1 MQQII
6 TKYLEIILQ
15 NIEKDQQ
22 MLNNPW
28 IVFTVIPFFL
38 YSIFAIIKWYFLLAP
53 ITIPFGFF
61 AWGMKTQSLISFF
74 NKKEK

>member
-1 MQQII
+1 MNEILV
-6 TKYLEIILQ
+6 KYLEIILL

-28 IVFTVIPFFL
+28 IVFTVIPLFL
-38 YSIFAIIKWYFLLAP
+38 YIIFAVIKWYFLLAP

-61 AWGMKTQSLISFF
+61 AWGMKIQSLISFF